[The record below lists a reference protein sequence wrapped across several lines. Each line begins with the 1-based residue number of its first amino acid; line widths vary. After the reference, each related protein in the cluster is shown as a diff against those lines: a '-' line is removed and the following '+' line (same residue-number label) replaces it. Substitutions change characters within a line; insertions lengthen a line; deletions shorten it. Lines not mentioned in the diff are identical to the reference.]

1 MRRLSLLVNG
11 ERLDVGAENLAA
23 LIAELDYPSEL
34 VATAVNE
41 RFVRAKER
49 EATRLGEDDRVE
61 ILTPR
66 QGG

>member
-1 MRRLSLLVNG
+1 MRLVVNG
-11 ERLDVGAENLAA
+11 EPLEVRANTLDA
-23 LIAELDYPSEL
+23 LIAELDFPPEL

-41 RFVRAKER
+41 QFVRARER
-49 EATRLGEDDRVE
+49 AATPLGEDDRVE

>member
-1 MRRLSLLVNG
+1 LVNG

-23 LIAELDYPSEL
+23 LIAELDYPAEL
-34 VATAVNE
+34 VATAINE
-41 RFVRAKER
+41 HFVRAKER
-49 EATRLGEDDRVE
+49 EATLLGEDDRVE

>member
-1 MRRLSLLVNG
+1 MKIVVNG
-11 ERLDVGAENLAA
+11 ERLDVSAENLAA
-23 LIAELDYPSEL
+23 LIVELDYSAEL

-41 RFVRAKER
+41 TFIRAKAR
-49 EATRLGEDDRVE
+49 AATPLGEDDRVE